1 MLLNKPHD
9 YNIKSNNYFESL
21 NDFES
26 NLHYFQKLKNVET
39 QTAKCIY
46 LFPRSKKI
54 NWFSVFLY
62 KFDFISKLGN

>member
-1 MLLNKPHD
+1 MPLNKSHD
-9 YNIKSNNYFESL
+9 YNIKLIIILRCL

-26 NLHYFQKLKNVET
+26 NLHYFQKLKNIKT

-54 NWFSVFLY
+54 
-62 KFDFISKLGN
+62 K

>member
-26 NLHYFQKLKNVET
+26 NLHYFQKLKNIET

-54 NWFSVFLY
+54 N
-62 KFDFISKLGN
+62 